1 MGICAGKIIRAYN
14 LLEYTKQKLNYGGDK
29 FYATE
34 ISAITSHFKEKQEKS
49 PQRKMKSSHT
59 FNYTF
64 I

>member
-1 MGICAGKIIRAYN
+1 MVNN
-14 LLEYTKQKLNYGGDK
+14 LLEYTKQILNYGGDK

-34 ISAITSHFKEKQEKS
+34 ISVITSHFKEKQEKS
-49 PQRKMKSSHT
+49 PQGKMKSSHT

>member
-1 MGICAGKIIRAYN
+1 MCICVGKIITVNN
-14 LLEYTKQKLNYGGDK
+14 LLEYTKQILNYGGDK

-34 ISAITSHFKEKQEKS
+34 ISVITSHFKEKQEKS
-49 PQRKMKSSHT
+49 PQGKMKSSHT